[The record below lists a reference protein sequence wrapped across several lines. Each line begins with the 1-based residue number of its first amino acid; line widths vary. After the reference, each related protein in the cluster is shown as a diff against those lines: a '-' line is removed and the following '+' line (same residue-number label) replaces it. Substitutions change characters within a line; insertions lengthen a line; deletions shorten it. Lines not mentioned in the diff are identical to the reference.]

1 MASMESLTFDV
12 AECTLGES
20 SENHRF
26 WMSAAGVAHLMRFR
40 AVPVDWQF
48 DLTMPDAAAA
58 FYRQQ
63 CIDNR
68 GVMLSMEVVKAMG
81 LEVLSGLFKYRAPTP
96 DSLAMYYVGI
106 LWIPFGDCNYQ
117 INIEAQEVGTTGI
130 REATVMALEGDKW
143 PIPDAEPIMLAE
155 GESLFERMR
164 ATPLRVIPS
173 DSAAYD
179 AMFPSHPLS
188 LVRARL
194 REVAGTLDGDAGLT
208 ALKPFR
214 VKRKWQFWKQ

>member
-1 MASMESLTFDV
+1 MAGMESLTFDV
-12 AECTLGES
+12 AGCTLGES

-26 WMSAAGVAHLMRFR
+26 WVNAEGVAHLLRFR
-40 AVPVDWQF
+40 PVPVEWPF
-48 DLTMPDAAAA
+48 DLSMPDAAAA

-68 GVMLSMEVVKAMG
+68 GVMLSMELLKVAG
-81 LEVLSGLFKYRAPTP
+81 FEVLSGLFKYRAPTP
-96 DSLAMYYVGI
+96 GSLAMYYVGI

-117 INIEAQEVGTTGI
+117 INIEAVETGTTGI

-143 PIPDAEPIMLAE
+143 PIPDAEPIVLAE

-164 ATPLRVIPS
+164 ATPLRLIPS
-173 DSAAYD
+173 DGAAYD
-179 AMFPSHPLS
+179 ATFPSHPLS

-194 REVAGTLDGDAGLT
+194 REVAATLGGDASLA

-214 VKRKWQFWKQ
+214 VKRKWQFWKK

>member
-1 MASMESLTFDV
+1 MAGMESLAFDV
-12 AECTLGES
+12 AGCTPGES

-26 WMSAAGVAHLMRFR
+26 WMNAAGVAHLLRFR
-40 AVPVDWQF
+40 AVPVDWPF

-63 CIDNR
+63 CIDNQ
-68 GVMLSMEVVKAMG
+68 GVMLSMDVLKASG
-81 LEVLSGLFKYRAPTP
+81 LEALSGLFKYRAPEP
-96 DSLAMYYVGI
+96 GSLAMCYVGI

-117 INIEAQEVGTTGI
+117 INIEAVEAGTTGI
-130 REATVMALEGDKW
+130 REATVMMLEGDKW
-143 PIPDAEPIMLAE
+143 PIPDAEPVVLAE

-164 ATPLRVIPS
+164 ATPLRIIPS

-179 AMFPSHPLS
+179 ATFPSHPLS

-194 REVAGTLDGDAGLT
+194 GEVAATLGGDASLA

-214 VKRKWQFWKQ
+214 VKRKWQFWKK